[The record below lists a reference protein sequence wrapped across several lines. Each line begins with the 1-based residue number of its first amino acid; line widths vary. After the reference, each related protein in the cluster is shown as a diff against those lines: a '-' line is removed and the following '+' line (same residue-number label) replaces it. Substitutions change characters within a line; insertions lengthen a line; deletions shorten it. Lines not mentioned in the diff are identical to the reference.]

1 MNTDINNTQ
10 EQVYKMIDSIPQ
22 LWREV
27 QLYLL
32 MHPCRL
38 SYLDKDKIPN
48 NIIIQSIT
56 ICPIDKMYISESSF
70 VSTDSQ

>member
-1 MNTDINNTQ
+1 VNTEIKNTQ
-10 EQVYKMIDSIPQ
+10 EQIEKMIDSMPPA
-22 LWREV
+22 WREV
-27 QLYLL
+27 QLYLV

-38 SYLDKDKIPN
+38 PYLDKDKIPN